1 MIQLYNSRR
10 VRKMAGTLDEYKRL
24 IREATVA
31 DQVKLFKIHI
41 AIYLVVNI
49 IWLAMNAT
57 GSIKIDPIWA
67 VYYSPVGWGLLVIV
81 HYWFFVRGAEN
92 LCKMREEMVE
102 AKIK

>member
-1 MIQLYNSRR
+1 
-10 VRKMAGTLDEYKRL
+10 MAETLDEYKRL

-31 DQVKLFKIHI
+31 DQMKLFKIHI
-41 AIYLVVNI
+41 VIYLVVNI

-57 GSIKIDPIWA
+57 GSIRIDPMWA

>member
-1 MIQLYNSRR
+1 
-10 VRKMAGTLDEYKRL
+10 MAGTLDEYKRL
-24 IREATVA
+24 FREATVA
-31 DQVKLFKIHI
+31 DQMKLFKLHI

-49 IWLAMNAT
+49 IWLALNAT
-57 GSIKIDPIWA
+57 GSIKIDPAWA

-92 LCKMREEMVE
+92 LCRIREETVE